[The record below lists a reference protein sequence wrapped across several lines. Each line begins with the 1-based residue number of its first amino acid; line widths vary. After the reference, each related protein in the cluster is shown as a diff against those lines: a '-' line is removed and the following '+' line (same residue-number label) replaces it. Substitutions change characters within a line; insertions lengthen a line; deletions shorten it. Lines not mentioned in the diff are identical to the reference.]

1 MIRLGMHTDNLRELS
16 GSFAAGVE
24 LGAKYNLEHIECGFI
39 DGIMYVQCMGYEP
52 SVSTL
57 ENPLAI
63 RRFVESKGLRFSQ
76 LDAAFPLMDNVGTMY
91 GVRYTQ
97 QGIRFAS
104 ELGCTKVDTTD
115 SARLEKG
122 LTRDEAFKI
131 AVRNYTEV
139 LKWAEDYK
147 IIINIEPHGVLTNDA
162 EFMLKLLSYFESEYL
177 RFNMDTGN
185 TFIAGN
191 DPLEFLK
198 ELRKY
203 LTHMHIKDVSPALA
217 AAARGEETGIACS
230 DVYIGQGVNADNIRK
245 CIEYLKETDWEGE
258 ASIECKGTDENIK
271 NSVEWLRSIIFS

>member
-1 MIRLGMHTDNLRELS
+1 MLILS
-16 GSFAAGVE
+16 
-24 LGAKYNLEHIECGFI
+24 C
-39 DGIMYVQCMGYEP
+39 
-52 SVSTL
+52 
-57 ENPLAI
+57 PLT
-63 RRFVESKGLRFSQ
+63 ESKGLRFSQ
-76 LDAAFPLMDNVGTMY
+76 LDAAFPLMDYVGAIY

-115 SARLEKG
+115 SAQLAKD

-147 IIINIEPHGVLTNDA
+147 IIVNIEPHGVLTNDV
-162 EFMLKLLSYFESEYL
+162 EFMYKLLSHFESEYL

-245 CIEYLKETDWEGE
+245 CIEYLKETDWDGD
-258 ASIECKGTDENIK
+258 ASIECKGTEENIK
-271 NSVEWLRSIIFS
+271 NSVEWLRSIING